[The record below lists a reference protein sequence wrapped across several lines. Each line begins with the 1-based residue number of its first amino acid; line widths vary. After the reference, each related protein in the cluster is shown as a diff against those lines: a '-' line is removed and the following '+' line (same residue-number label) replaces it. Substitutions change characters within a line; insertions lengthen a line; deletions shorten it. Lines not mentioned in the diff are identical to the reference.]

1 MSIRALVTLLA
12 LLVCGGYARAVEV
25 QVNGVQV
32 TGSLRD
38 VTLEKVNVRFDEK
51 GNVVIDAP
59 MYAVSP
65 DLPAPMPATEA
76 PQVDGRYYVVAT
88 AAHLGHYD
96 VDVKV
101 NDRSVTRV
109 LAGSPTWLTEITGSL
124 AVGANSVVLTF
135 LPKPDPPMMPE
146 SPAIELMVVRGD
158 LASDG
163 TLTVTRV
170 FGKSTRKTGQRMAE
184 AVTLPFEVIGK

>member
-1 MSIRALVTLLA
+1 VSIRALVTFLT
-12 LLVCGGYARAVEV
+12 LLVWGDHAEAVEV
-25 QVNGVQV
+25 QVNGVKV

-38 VTLEKVNVRFDEK
+38 VTLEKVSVRFDAQ

-59 MYAVSP
+59 QYSVSP

-76 PQVDGRYYVVAT
+76 PKVDGRYYVVST

-109 LAGSPTWLTEITGSL
+109 LAGSPTWLTEITGTL
-124 AVGANSVVLTF
+124 AVGANQVVLTF

-158 LASDG
+158 LSSDG

-170 FGKSTRKTGQRMAE
+170 FGKAARKTGQRMAE
-184 AVTLPFEVIGK
+184 AVALPFEVTGQ